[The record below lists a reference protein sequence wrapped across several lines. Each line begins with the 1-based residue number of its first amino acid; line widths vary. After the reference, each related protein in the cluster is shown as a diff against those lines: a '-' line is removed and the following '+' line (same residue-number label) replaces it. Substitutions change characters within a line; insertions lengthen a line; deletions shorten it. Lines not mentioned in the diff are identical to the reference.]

1 MAQCKVCR
9 DRKNELCRHGRYA
22 SFMNN
27 KKNKFEI
34 RKLNNVPNF
43 CISDQKCF
51 VVEISNF
58 SYSPEKKNPQKHLYF

>member
-1 MAQCKVCR
+1 MCR
-9 DRKNELCRHGRYA
+9 DRKNELRRYGRYA

-43 CISDQKCF
+43 CVSDQKCF
-51 VVEISNF
+51 V
-58 SYSPEKKNPQKHLYF
+58 